1 MNTIKHLL
9 HILSLLLSTPI
20 TLQCDNP
27 FSPPIPRSLIG
38 KWKLVRND
46 AMKRDG
52 TYDHDSPVGVK
63 CPQFWEI
70 SDKAILENTT
80 MMSVRCSQEGCDTV
94 EHCYMSQISR
104 ELTYQGGSDIKINFR
119 IYSYKFKG
127 DTLVI
132 VDDIKRNSNI
142 ESTCC
147 EDIVFHWHYA
157 PYTGNIPP
165 DDSPCGR
172 CTGK

>member
-1 MNTIKHLL
+1 MKIKKALVFLIPFIVSLILL
-9 HILSLLLSTPI
+9 
-20 TLQCDNP
+20 LQCDNP
-27 FSPPIPRSLIG
+27 FGPPVPRSLIG

-70 SDKAILENTT
+70 TNKAILENTT
-80 MMSVRCSQEGCDTV
+80 MMEAICSSVKCDTL
-94 EHCYMSQISR
+94 EYCYMSQISR
-104 ELTYQGGSDIKINFR
+104 ELTYGGGSDIKINGR
-119 IYSYKFKG
+119 LYRYQFKG

-132 VDDIKRNSNI
+132 IDDIKRNPNI

-147 EDIVFHWHYA
+147 DDIVYHWHYA

-165 DDSPCGR
+165 DDSPCVR
-172 CTGK
+172 CAGK